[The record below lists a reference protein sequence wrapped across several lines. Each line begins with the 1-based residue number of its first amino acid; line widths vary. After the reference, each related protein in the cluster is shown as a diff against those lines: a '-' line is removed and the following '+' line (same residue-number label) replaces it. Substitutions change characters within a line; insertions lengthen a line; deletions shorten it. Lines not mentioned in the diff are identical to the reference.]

1 MNALAAD
8 LDMAPAPADVAGA
21 DCFHCGLPV
30 PAGANWQVH
39 IGDVMRTM
47 CCPGCAAVAQAIVD
61 NGLADYYQT
70 RSAFPATADNALVPA
85 ELALYDTPDSLA
97 QFTEA
102 SAQAEGSVE
111 AVFSVEGVR
120 CAACMWLIERRLA
133 QLPGV
138 RSANLNVATECLRV
152 RWDTARCKPSDIL
165 SALRSLGYTAYPF
178 DAVRHGEQLQR
189 AGKILFRQLFVA
201 GLSMMQVMMYVAP
214 AYFNDDGAI
223 DAGSANLMRWASLFL
238 TLPAVFYS
246 ALPFFKGAWS
256 NLKGRM
262 LGMDVPVALGIAA
275 AFAGSVAA
283 TIRGSGDVYFDSV
296 TMFIFLLLCSR
307 YLELGARRKA
317 TSAMEKLRHALPPS
331 ALRMPDF
338 PASRATETVPAA
350 LLAIGDVIL
359 IKPGESV
366 AADCMII
373 EGTTAIDVSLL
384 TGESL
389 PVHKAAGDA
398 LPGGALNAT
407 QPVVARVLKP
417 ARESMLSSLV
427 KLIERAGQSKPQI
440 AQWADKVAAWFVA
453 ALLLF
458 ALAAFTYWHVTDA
471 ARAWP
476 IAIAVLVVSCPCALS
491 LATPAA
497 LAAATDRLLRQ
508 GVLVMQPHVLETLH
522 RATHVIF
529 DKTGTLTT
537 GKPVV
542 QYVATFG
549 SEQRDHCLRIA
560 AALEAGS
567 AHPLGS
573 AIVDAARAA
582 GGEASCADDVQNI
595 EGQGLEGLVGGVRYR
610 LGSARFVQEIT
621 RSPMVDAPTDGAT
634 AVYLGSAGGW
644 FARFDL
650 TDTVRSDARDVV
662 SYFQRA
668 GKSVLLL
675 SGDRSAVA
683 RRVAAE
689 LGISGAYGDRL
700 PAQKMGFVQEL
711 QAHGAVV
718 AMVGDGIND
727 AAVLRAADV
736 SFALGTGAALA
747 QAHADTVL
755 LSGRIG
761 SVMNAAQTA
770 ARTMLVIRQNL
781 AWATLYNAV
790 AIPAAALGLLNP
802 WLSGVG
808 MSVSATVVVL
818 NALRLRKMPRN
829 GSRRTSAARA
839 QAQPA

>member
-1 MNALAAD
+1 MSALPAD
-8 LDMAPAPADVAGA
+8 VDIASAPADVAG
-21 DCFHCGLPV
+21 CFHCGLPV
-30 PAGANWQVH
+30 PSGANWQVS
-39 IGDVMRTM
+39 IGDVMRSM

-61 NGLADYYQT
+61 NGLGDYYQT
-70 RSAFPATADNALVPA
+70 RSAFPATAENALVPA
-85 ELALYDTPDSLA
+85 ELALYDAPESMA

-102 SAQAEGSVE
+102 SAQAQGSVE

-138 RSANLNVATECLRV
+138 QSANLNVATECLRV

-165 SALRSLGYTAYPF
+165 SALHALGYVAYPF

-189 AGKILFRQLFVA
+189 AGKTLFRQLFVA

-214 AYFNDDGAI
+214 AYFSDDGAI

-246 ALPFFKGAWS
+246 ALPFFRGAWS
-256 NLKGRM
+256 NLKSRM

-283 TIRGSGDVYFDSV
+283 TVSGSGDVYFDSV

-317 TSAMEKLRHALPPS
+317 TSAMEKLRHALPAS
-331 ALRMPDF
+331 ASRMPDF

-350 LLAIGDVIL
+350 LLSADDVIL
-359 IKPGESV
+359 IKPGESI

-373 EGTTAIDVSLL
+373 EGATAIDVSLL

-417 ARESMLSSLV
+417 ARDSMLSSLV
-427 KLIERAGQSKPQI
+427 KLVERAGQSKPQI

-458 ALAAFTYWHVTDA
+458 ALAAFAWWHVTDA

-508 GVLVMQPHVLETLH
+508 GVLIMQPHVLETLH

-542 QYVATFG
+542 QYVVTFG
-549 SEQRDHCLRIA
+549 SEPRDHCLQIA

-573 AIVDAARAA
+573 AIVDAAGA
-582 GGEASCADDVQNI
+582 EAPHADSVQNI
-595 EGQGLEGLVGGVRYR
+595 EGQGLEGIVGGIPYR
-610 LGSARFVQEIT
+610 LGSARFVEGIT
-621 RSPMVDAPTDGAT
+621 RSPIADVPADGAT

-650 TDTVRSDARDVV
+650 TDTVRGDARDVV
-662 SYFQRA
+662 SYFQRT
-668 GKSVLLL
+668 GKAVLLL

-683 RRVAAE
+683 RCVAAE
-689 LGISGAYGDRL
+689 LGIAGAYGDRL
-700 PAQKMGFVQEL
+700 PAQKMAFVQEL
-711 QAHGAVV
+711 QAQGAVV
-718 AMVGDGIND
+718 AMIGDGIND

-755 LSGRIG
+755 LSGRLA
-761 SVMNAAQTA
+761 SVVDAAQAA
-770 ARTMLVIRQNL
+770 ARTMSVIRQNL
-781 AWATLYNAV
+781 AWAVLYNAV
-790 AIPAAALGLLNP
+790 AIPAAALGLINP

-808 MSVSATVVVL
+808 MSISATVVVL
-818 NALRLRKMPRN
+818 NALRLRKMPH
-829 GSRRTSAARA
+829 GSSRRIHAGPA
-839 QAQPA
+839 QARPA